1 MLMRSYVHRG
11 IFKTK
16 LNICDGAF
24 FTLVKPYFKNILNQ
38 ITFRFHFLHN
48 SPFRKKLTTMK
59 SLVHNGTIFFRNS
72 KLFNGMASSQE
83 NEWRRFFKLASVK
96 SVKTACVCIFF
107 LHYFRYYGQNI
118 FLITT
123 VLYLIATFERKE

>member
-48 SPFRKKLTTMK
+48 SPFRKKTYDHEK
-59 SLVHNGTIFFRNS
+59 SCSQWNNFFFEIRNYS
-72 KLFNGMASSQE
+72 MEWHHHKKM
-83 NEWRRFFKLASVK
+83 NEEG
-96 SVKTACVCIFF
+96 F
-107 LHYFRYYGQNI
+107 LN
-118 FLITT
+118 
-123 VLYLIATFERKE
+123 